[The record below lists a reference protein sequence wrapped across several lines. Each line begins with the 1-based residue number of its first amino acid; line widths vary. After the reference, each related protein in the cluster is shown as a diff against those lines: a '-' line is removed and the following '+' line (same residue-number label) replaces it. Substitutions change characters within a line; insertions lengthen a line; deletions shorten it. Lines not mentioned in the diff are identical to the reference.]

1 MNLVKNSPVFIKKR
15 QLFSLK
21 YENKVNNAQQ
31 NVMEIYG
38 RGRSGFFLSEM
49 FISGP
54 NFSKGTEE
62 MEYAEKCKDKKLN
75 ESTEILGPN
84 ITEYN

>member
-1 MNLVKNSPVFIKKR
+1 
-15 QLFSLK
+15 
-21 YENKVNNAQQ
+21 
-31 NVMEIYG
+31 
-38 RGRSGFFLSEM
+38 M

>member
-31 NVMEIYG
+31 NVIEIYG

-54 NFSKGTEE
+54 NFSKGTEK